1 MWPVVDPTIVRRTA
15 SQESMETRDED
26 FDYLITNSGGSMP
39 FPVEIDFSANVTVA
53 AVLAR
58 DSRHQGVLR

>member
-26 FDYLITNSGGSMP
+26 FDYLITNFGGSMP
-39 FPVEIDFSANVTVA
+39 FPVEIDFSANVTVTT
-53 AVLAR
+53 VVAR
-58 DSRHQGVLR
+58 RDWHQGVAW